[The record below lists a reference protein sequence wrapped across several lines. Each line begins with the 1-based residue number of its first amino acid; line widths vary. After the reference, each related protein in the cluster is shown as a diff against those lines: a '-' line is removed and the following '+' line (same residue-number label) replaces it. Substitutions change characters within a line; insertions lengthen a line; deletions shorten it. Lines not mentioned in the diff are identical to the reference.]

1 MTVKRKT
8 QCKTDFRPL
17 KQQAL
22 QHNCLLQYHGTE
34 QPEVYFA
41 VNLGKWSC
49 LLSTCISASKYEDSI
64 QFLLVYSS
72 KNYVYFKLFFGLC
85 AMLLDR

>member
-1 MTVKRKT
+1 MEQSSQKFILLLIWGNGVD
-8 QCKTDFRPL
+8 CCPL
-17 KQQAL
+17 AYLQA
-22 QHNCLLQYHGTE
+22 N
-34 QPEVYFA
+34 
-41 VNLGKWSC
+41 K
-49 LLSTCISASKYEDSI
+49 EDSI